1 MAEIKPTSIRM
12 DEDLYAKVKADAEKE
27 RRSISQQINIIIQKH
42 YDGYIGY
49 SKRYYYGSCIC
60 NVC

>member
-42 YDGYIGY
+42 YDL
-49 SKRYYYGSCIC
+49 KEQFK
-60 NVC
+60 